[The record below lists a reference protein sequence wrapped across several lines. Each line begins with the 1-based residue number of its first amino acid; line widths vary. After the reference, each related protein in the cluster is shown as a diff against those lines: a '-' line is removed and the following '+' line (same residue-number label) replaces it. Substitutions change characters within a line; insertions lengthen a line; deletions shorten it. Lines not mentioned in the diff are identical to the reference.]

1 MERSTNALAE
11 LANALVAI
19 GIKCDD
25 ENAAVRISQAQRI
38 VAKLSKVAPMIHRSG
53 KALMYT
59 LEERLAVMDAVDYCR
74 AVAEEGAKV

>member
-1 MERSTNALAE
+1 MASEERNALAE

-38 VAKLSKVAPMIHRSG
+38 IAELAKVKYVTDCDGNRICLHGSAFVA
-53 KALMYT
+53 
-59 LEERLAVMDAVDYCR
+59 LEHCCAI
-74 AVAEEGAKV
+74 AEE